1 MSNNSLLDEL
11 VPPLPDVKRWK
22 LLAGVLIFAALL
34 PVGAVFGL
42 VRPNIETVG
51 SGGEWDQQ
59 TGIGSMFILLIN
71 RGVVAVNV
79 TSVDS
84 EWTEFELDAPVRLAP
99 DTQTQVRVTYTMTC
113 EEVVPFESIIGA
125 DPPAHT
131 TLHVQ
136 GPGPF
141 NLDYGVDQ
149 VVEGL
154 LPTSGM
160 CDN

>member
-1 MSNNSLLDEL
+1 MSNDSLLDEL
-11 VPPLPDVKRWK
+11 VPPLSDVRRWK
-22 LLAGVLIFAALL
+22 LLAGVLIVAALL
-34 PVGAVFGL
+34 PVGAVSGL
-42 VRPNIETVG
+42 VRPNVETVG
-51 SGGEWDQQ
+51 GGGEWDQQ

-71 RGVVAVNV
+71 RGIVAVNV
-79 TSVDS
+79 TSADS
-84 EWTEFELDAPVRLAP
+84 EWTTLNLDAPVRIAP
-99 DTQTQVRVTYTMTC
+99 HTQTQVRVTYTMTC
-113 EEVVPFESIIGA
+113 EETVPYESIIGA
-125 DPPAHT
+125 DPAAQT

-141 NLDYGVDQ
+141 AVDYGVDR